1 MKENMEKQVKKEESE
16 VNNKKDKGST
26 YKIVKNKKHKTGITI
41 KRFFLIV
48 LFVVLLLGLI
58 IGVRWRML
66 YNIQE
71 SYNNTTLLNNWHY
84 YSDAD
89 TTIMNVYKKGSIWK
103 MNVKQKNG
111 DGNLTFWKD
120 LRTDESYVFY
130 EAPLKQY
137 TESYDGMLLDLPQF
151 GFATDDESDR
161 LLIASIPNWWIGFEK
176 YDGKDCYVIKIESHK
191 EYIDKETGLLLATF
205 DDNKQTRSVEY
216 EFGKVTDEDIA
227 KPDLSEYEY
236 LEQ

>member
-1 MKENMEKQVKKEESE
+1 MKNEENNEEVKT
-16 VNNKKDKGST
+16 NPGSR
-26 YKIVKNKKHKTGITI
+26 YRKVENKKHKTGITI
-41 KRFFLIV
+41 KRFILIV
-48 LFVVLLLGLI
+48 LFVVLILVLI

-71 SYNNTTLLNNWHY
+71 SYNNTTLLDNWHY

-89 TTIMNVYKKGSIWK
+89 STIMNVYKKGSIWK
-103 MNVKQKNG
+103 MNTKQKNG

-120 LRTDESYVFY
+120 LRTGEAYVFY
-130 EAPLKQY
+130 EEPLKKY
-137 TESYDGMLLDLPQF
+137 TEDHSGMLLDLPQF
-151 GFATDDESDR
+151 GLATDDENDR
-161 LLIASIPNWWIGFEK
+161 VLMAAIPTWWIGFEK

-205 DDNKQTRSVEY
+205 DNNKQTRSVEY
-216 EFGKVTDEDIA
+216 EFGKVTDEDVA